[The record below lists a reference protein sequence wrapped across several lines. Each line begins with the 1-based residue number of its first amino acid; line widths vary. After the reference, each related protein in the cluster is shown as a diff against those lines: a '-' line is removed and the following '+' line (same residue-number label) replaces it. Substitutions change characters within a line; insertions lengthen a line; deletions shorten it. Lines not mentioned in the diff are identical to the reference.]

1 MKQNMGLLK
10 SDKLKRFKMMT
21 KKQISQLSMEEESE
35 STKPVC
41 IIFMFYK
48 LFKFLVMLYNNVWL
62 QLGLLLNIF
71 KNFRPIEVCSK

>member
-21 KKQISQLSMEEESE
+21 KKQISQLPMEEESE

-41 IIFMFYK
+41 IVLMFYK
-48 LFKFLVMLYNNVWL
+48 FFNFLLMLYNN
-62 QLGLLLNIF
+62 I
-71 KNFRPIEVCSK
+71 